1 MKQAIKILQKR
12 YNELAQLHQK
22 KAKELE
28 EPELNSA
35 YEFTLN
41 GIYNIEKE
49 LTELSD
55 AITILNKNVK

>member
-35 YEFTLN
+35 Y
-41 GIYNIEKE
+41 
-49 LTELSD
+49 
-55 AITILNKNVK
+55 